1 MDSNTYDRYD
11 SILVDVALCDVF
23 LGEFLESEEGIHRSP
38 KENLN
43 RWCIFINEKNLGI
56 YVTQTPPDSV
66 GHMDWV
72 YTVIDPKKWFLTQ
85 IKYSLNFRNP
95 DESEF

>member
-1 MDSNTYDRYD
+1 MDSNTYDRLD

-23 LGEFLESEEGIHRSP
+23 LGEFLDSEKGIHRSP

-56 YVTQTPPDSV
+56 HVSQTPPDSV
-66 GHMDWV
+66 GHADWL
-72 YTVIDPKKWFLTQ
+72 YTVTDSKKWFLTQ

-95 DESEF
+95 DESKF

>member
-1 MDSNTYDRYD
+1 MDSNTYNRYD

-23 LGEFLESEEGIHRSP
+23 LGEFLEFEKGIHS
-38 KENLN
+38 
-43 RWCIFINEKNLGI
+43 WCLFINEKNLGI

-66 GHMDWV
+66 GHVDWI
-72 YTVIDPKKWFLTQ
+72 YTVTDPKKWFLTQ
-85 IKYSLNFRNP
+85 LKYSLNFRNP